1 MIKKMRFKVEPASY
15 GEMGH
20 LEFFH
25 NGTALK
31 VDLSEKTLTLKSGEV
46 VNITA
51 RASSEHGAGWEAIQC
66 FNASDDSHSYAC
78 WCSATGGGEE
88 CWLELEF
95 TPALPKSFANKMTFC
110 CGQNHGSYPAT
121 FTLFFIDENGGSE
134 QIGEPLYVDA
144 HNGVFEWASKIRC
157 IRGKDGKYYFLRPSS
172 SEALAGSPA

>member
-1 MIKKMRFKVEPASY
+1 MIKKMRFKVQPASY

-31 VDLSEKTLTLKSGEV
+31 VDISGKTLTLSSGEII
-46 VNITA
+46 NITA
-51 RASSEHGAGWEAIQC
+51 RASSEYSSDWGAMQC
-66 FNASDDSHSYAC
+66 FNASDTSHSYAC

-95 TPALPKSFANKMTFC
+95 TPALRESFANKMTFC

-121 FTLFFIDENGGSE
+121 FTLFFIDENGASK
-134 QIGEPLYVDA
+134 QIGQPLDVKA
-144 HNGVFEWASKIRC
+144 HDGIFEWNITIKC
-157 IRGKDGKYYFLRPSS
+157 IRGTNGRYYFLRPKAS
-172 SEALAGSPA
+172 A

>member
-31 VDLSEKTLTLKSGEV
+31 VDLSGKTLALKSGEII
-46 VNITA
+46 NITA
-51 RASSEHGAGWEAIQC
+51 TANSEFGSGYEPIQC
-66 FNASDDSHSYAC
+66 LNTGDASHSYAC

-95 TPALPKSFANKMTFC
+95 EPALREGFANKMTFC

-121 FTLFFIDENGGSE
+121 FTLFFIDENGASK

-144 HNGVFEWASKIRC
+144 HNGVFEWTSKIRC
-157 IRGKDGKYYFLRPSS
+157 IRGKDGKYYFLRPNP
-172 SEALAGSPA
+172 SEVVAGSPA

>member
-1 MIKKMRFKVEPASY
+1 MIKKIRFKVQPASY

-31 VDLSEKTLTLKSGEV
+31 VDISGKTLTLSSGEII
-46 VNITA
+46 NITA
-51 RASSEHGAGWEAIQC
+51 RASSEYSSDWGAMQC
-66 FNASDDSHSYAC
+66 FNASDASHSYAC

-95 TPALPKSFANKMTFC
+95 TPALRKNFANKMTFC

-121 FTLFFIDENGGSE
+121 FTLFFIDENGGTQ
-134 QIGEPLYVDA
+134 QIGVPLYVDA
-144 HNGVFEWASKIRC
+144 HNGVFEWVSAIRC
-157 IRGKDGKYYFLRPSS
+157 IKGKDGKYYFLKPKTKEPSS
-172 SEALAGSPA
+172 A

>member
-1 MIKKMRFKVEPASY
+1 MIKKMRFKVQPASY

-25 NGTALK
+25 NDTALK
-31 VDLSEKTLTLKSGEV
+31 VDISGKTLTLSSGEII
-46 VNITA
+46 NITA
-51 RASSEHGAGWEAIQC
+51 RASSEYSSDWGAMQC

-95 TPALPKSFANKMTFC
+95 TPALRESFANKMTFC

-121 FTLFFIDENGGSE
+121 FTLFFIDENGASQ
-134 QIGEPLYVDA
+134 QIEGPLYVDA

-157 IRGKDGKYYFLRPSS
+157 IRGKNGKYYFLRRDP
-172 SEALAGSPA
+172 SEALAL